1 MHSRKVFTTCPHR
14 LLATIFVPEQNLLLQ
29 DLSVGGLRVS
39 EVDQLVEKFVDDD
52 KVVPDALLLHVL
64 EVVFEHLQQ
73 EPEQAR
79 LA

>member
-1 MHSRKVFTTCPHR
+1 M
-14 LLATIFVPEQNLLLQ
+14 PEQNLLLQ

-52 KVVPDALLLHVL
+52 EVVPDALLLHVL

-73 EPEQAR
+73 EPEQSR
-79 LA
+79 LAKTVVAGGGGGPG